1 MFAMIEPKPHLE
13 RRRMLTNVY
22 TKTYIQGSPELTNIL
37 NTMLSERLL
46 PQMRRWAETGREV
59 DVHRENKAFIMDCG
73 TAYIFGLGNGTNF
86 IQKPEEKA
94 LLRDF
99 ELGISGLFWFTEAPS
114 FVRFITYVGM
124 KLVRDEVI
132 KSFQAMED
140 LCLKMSEKARL
151 MLQHGSAKVRSA
163 HPTVYTQLCK
173 KLEEAKNSPDTINN
187 LAAAELLDHTQAGP
201 DPAGITL
208 TYLMAELSQDPA
220 ARHRL
225 REELRNLQR
234 KDAIWSS
241 PRALDDLPYLDAV
254 LMETMRLHPGAL
266 GPFPRLVPSNGTTLG
281 RFSNIPQGTTVSTS
295 AYSLHRNPSVFPEP
309 ERWRPERWVDSSV
322 EARKEMQKWFWVF
335 GSGSR
340 MCIGSHL
347 AMRSKSYSYVESALK
362 DTFSNR
368 VVVMKSFIA
377 AVYSEFDI
385 SLVDGKIPP
394 QTDAVIAYP
403 EGHTCLVRFQKI
415 QPVLV

>member
-1 MFAMIEPKPHLE
+1 MFAMAEPKPHLE
-13 RRRMLTNVY
+13 RRRMLANVY
-22 TKTYIQGSPELTNIL
+22 TKTYIQSSPELTDTL

-46 PQMRRWAETGREV
+46 PQMRSWAETGKEV

-99 ELGISGLFWFTEAPS
+99 ELGISGLFWFAEAPS
-114 FVRFITYVGM
+114 FVKFMGCFGI
-124 KLVRDEVI
+124 KLIRDEVI
-132 KSFQAMED
+132 KSFQVMED
-140 LCLKMSEKARL
+140 LCLKMSEKAKL
-151 MLQHGSAKVRSA
+151 AMQHNSAKVRSA
-163 HPTVYTQLCK
+163 PPTVYAQLRK
-173 KLEEAKNSPDTINN
+173 KLEEAKNSPDAINTMT
-187 LAAAELLDHTQAGP
+187 AAELLDHTQAGP

-208 TYLMAELSQDPA
+208 TYVMAELSQNPA

-225 REELRNLQR
+225 REELRTLQR

-254 LMETMRLHPGAL
+254 VMETMRLHPGAF
-266 GPFPRLVPSNGTTLG
+266 GPFPRLVPPGGTTLG

-309 ERWRPERWVDSSV
+309 ERWRPERWLDSGA

-340 MCIGSHL
+340 MCIGNHL
-347 AMRSKSYSYVESALK
+347 AVRSESIPMLLK
-362 DTFSNR
+362 
-368 VVVMKSFIA
+368 VCKK
-377 AVYSEFDI
+377 EFF
-385 SLVDGKIPP
+385 L
-394 QTDAVIAYP
+394 
-403 EGHTCLVRFQKI
+403 TCSSDEEFYCSSIL
-415 QPVLV
+415 